1 MTLGLKNA
9 YMSSENQQVL
19 RLRLVYFM
27 RRLLLAPLILTFLS
41 SVKAEETCMFV
52 SQYQPDLTIE
62 VSTKNVS
69 GTVGL
74 IKYKSSP
81 IFKFGT
87 NILNGYGGQYFVIS
101 PIPNSPTK
109 EEEKLVTGTVVTI
122 VGNQAGT
129 KGTPENKRN
138 RGQNKL
144 FLPNF
149 GRNYYYSV
157 FTDRDRGPF
166 TEKEK
171 TILRAAEGFWI
182 PSEICKKYVYHGW

>member
-1 MTLGLKNA
+1 MFICLKNA
-9 YMSSENQQVL
+9 LMPSENQQVL
-19 RLRLVYFM
+19 RLRLAYFM
-27 RRLLLAPLILTFLS
+27 RRLLLAPLIFTFLS
-41 SVKAEETCMFV
+41 PVKAEETCMFV
-52 SQYQPDLTIE
+52 SQFQPDVTIE
-62 VSTKNVS
+62 VSTKYVS
-69 GTVGL
+69 GTDGL
-74 IKYKSSP
+74 IKYKGSP
-81 IFKFGT
+81 IFGFGT
-87 NILNGYGGQYFVIS
+87 SLLNGQVGCYSSYS
-101 PIPNSPTK
+101 NSPTE
-109 EEEKLVTGTVVTI
+109 EEEKLVSGSIITI
-122 VGNQAGT
+122 MGDQAGT

>member
-1 MTLGLKNA
+1 
-9 YMSSENQQVL
+9 
-19 RLRLVYFM
+19 
-27 RRLLLAPLILTFLS
+27 
-41 SVKAEETCMFV
+41 MFV
-52 SQYQPDLTIE
+52 SQFQSDVTIE
-62 VSTKNVS
+62 VSTKYVS
-69 GTVGL
+69 GTDGL
-74 IKYKSSP
+74 IKYKGSP
-81 IFKFGT
+81 IFGFGT
-87 NILNGYGGQYFVIS
+87 SLLNGYGGQHFVIG
-101 PIPNSPTK
+101 PIPNSPTE
-109 EEEKLVTGTVVTI
+109 EEEKLVSGAVVTI
-122 VGNQAGT
+122 VGDQAGT

-182 PSEICKKYVYHGW
+182 PSEICKKYVYYGW

>member
-1 MTLGLKNA
+1 
-9 YMSSENQQVL
+9 MSSENQQVL

-182 PSEICKKYVYHGW
+182 PSEICKKFVYYSWM